1 MTRRILIVGP
11 PGGGALTAVRSWP
24 MMQPWSPL
32 DRLEASIVHQAAG
45 LVSAFDAWDRQWAA
59 PDHGQLLARPFRAPH
74 HTVSVAGL
82 VGGGDGKPRPGEV
95 SFAHGGTLVLDQIS
109 EFRRDA
115 LECLFKTIERGE
127 ARFDRSVRRAYP
139 GMPMVTSESETM
151 TWVYP
156 ARPALVIGIVDAF
169 EKLERVVK
177 LLEWFY

>member
-1 MTRRILIVGP
+1 
-11 PGGGALTAVRSWP
+11 
-24 MMQPWSPL
+24 
-32 DRLEASIVHQAAG
+32 
-45 LVSAFDAWDRQWAA
+45 
-59 PDHGQLLARPFRAPH
+59 
-74 HTVSVAGL
+74 VAGL